1 MEQLP
6 QMQPEAQVLSV
17 ICGMMQMHKLPPS
30 LPDLLPEHNVTVT
43 DETDVQQLLL
53 LVSTGEYW
61 LIFQEQAFFAVVRV
75 MVATTS
81 ATNGATPPGYFCQP
95 IVIT

>member
-1 MEQLP
+1 
-6 QMQPEAQVLSV
+6 MQPEAQVLSV

-53 LVSTGEYW
+53 LV
-61 LIFQEQAFFAVVRV
+61 
-75 MVATTS
+75 
-81 ATNGATPPGYFCQP
+81 NQP
-95 IVIT
+95 VNIG